1 MPTPL
6 LSGRVTATAAA
17 SATVRTAA
25 ATVRAATTT
34 AAATATILVVAAALW
49 TATPAHADTT
59 ATGSAGQ
66 RLAVTKSAGISRTG
80 ETVTVTGSGYD
91 TSKGIYVG
99 FCVDNGAGAAPSPC
113 GGGADTTGTGG
124 SSHWISNNPPS
135 YGEGLA
141 VPYGS
146 GGSFQV
152 SIPLATKIGDVDCTV
167 RTCSVVTRAD
177 HTRSSDRSQDVRI
190 PITFAAAP
198 APARTSAAA
207 APTGPAGPGAA
218 PAPTTAGPVGGTA
231 GDTTSDN
238 AIGDPADTASSPGD
252 TSAAGPVTAAG
263 TDDTDT
269 TGLSVTR
276 VSTVGPAGQWW
287 SSALILLALGVLAL
301 LGLSA
306 ARRRTRR
313 SRS

>member
-6 LSGRVTATAAA
+6 LSGRVIATAAA
-17 SATVRTAA
+17 SATNRAVA
-25 ATVRAATTT
+25 ATVTV
-34 AAATATILVVAAALW
+34 LVAAAALL
-49 TATPAHADTT
+49 TATPAHADTS

-66 RLAVTKSAGISRTG
+66 RLTVTKSAGISRSG

-113 GGGADTTGTGG
+113 GGGVDTSGTGG
-124 SSHWISNNPPS
+124 SSHWISSNPPS

-141 VPYGS
+141 VPYGA

-152 SIPLATKIGDVDCTV
+152 SIPLTTKIGDVDCTV

-177 HTRSSDRSQDVRI
+177 HTRTSDRSQDVRI
-190 PITFAAAP
+190 PITFAAVP
-198 APARTSAAA
+198 APTRTSAAA
-207 APTGPAGPGAA
+207 APTGAARTGAA
-218 PAPTTAGPVGGTA
+218 PAPTTAGPIGGTA
-231 GDTTSDN
+231 DDATSDS
-238 AIGDPADTASSPGD
+238 ATGDPTDTSSSPGD
-252 TSAAGPVTAAG
+252 TTAAGESVTAAG
-263 TDDTDT
+263 TDT

-287 SSALILLALGVLAL
+287 SSTLILLALGVLAL